1 MSVEETGSLKLFEG
15 KQQEI
20 TRQEL
25 VERVSEHVNRILR
38 RNLYELKLDERQTF
52 RLLRQ
57 KEELRRYLKEAG
69 TGNLQ
74 VKEYLI
80 SFIQEFLLNGMKM
93 DEEMIKH
100 TFFFSE
106 KGSRQAAVRFDIL
119 LFLYKEQYCSGAME
133 KLIEEHGLLSGTE
146 NVITEEQIEHVYG
159 VCGRKLKFIE
169 QIELLSRKI
178 YAYYKGLGAIDEL
191 RDMKIDGVS
200 GGVSGKEGTYHSA
213 WIFYHGRSVWL
224 PFLDFE
230 REEEM
235 ERISRNLCRYHQPGE
250 ISRKKGYLVH
260 EMADHARVVVAR
272 PDFAENWMF
281 FIRKLDNIPEV
292 SLQQLVTGGHAEIPV
307 ELLKWLMKGCQVTAV
322 TGMQGCGKTTLLT
335 AMVGEI
341 PEEYTIRVLELAFEL
356 HLRERYQNRNI
367 VTFRETAGMLEH
379 GGIGGQEALEV
390 QKKTD
395 GAVSIIG
402 EVVSA
407 KVASWMIESGQTGS
421 LFTIF
426 THHAKSTRSLLLSLR
441 NSLLKEGSFQSERI
455 ALEQVTEVV
464 RFDVHLH
471 MNREGQ
477 RYIERISEIV
487 PDTESPEGYRIVELV
502 RFDGERYVK
511 LHTISETTRAEM
523 VKWMTKEEKEAF
535 FNVDI

>member
-1 MSVEETGSLKLFEG
+1 MNRTIIDTRVIKIRTFLVFCTAFLIAMGCIFLVNKDQEKREKLKAAYAAETTVSKVEAQLNKYLTES
-15 KQQEI
+15 
-20 TRQEL
+20 EL
-25 VERVSEHVNRILR
+25 
-38 RNLYELKLDERQTF
+38 
-52 RLLRQ
+52 
-57 KEELRRYLKEAG
+57 
-69 TGNLQ
+69 
-74 VKEYLI
+74 
-80 SFIQEFLLNGMKM
+80 
-93 DEEMIKH
+93 
-100 TFFFSE
+100 
-106 KGSRQAAVRFDIL
+106 
-119 LFLYKEQYCSGAME
+119 ME

-335 AMVGEI
+335 AMVSTIFILLSPAKRRYGI
-341 PEEYTIRVLELAFEL
+341 PYQKQSFNRFRPTTPATIFFLCRRYLE
-356 HLRERYQNRNI
+356 
-367 VTFRETAGMLEH
+367 
-379 GGIGGQEALEV
+379 
-390 QKKTD
+390 
-395 GAVSIIG
+395 AVSR
-402 EVVSA
+402 SA
-407 KVASWMIESGQTGS
+407 HCSLNWCSNASY
-421 LFTIF
+421 FPF
-426 THHAKSTRSLLLSLR
+426 
-441 NSLLKEGSFQSERI
+441 LLKKSSI
-455 ALEQVTEVV
+455 AK
-464 RFDVHLH
+464 
-471 MNREGQ
+471 
-477 RYIERISEIV
+477 IS
-487 PDTESPEGYRIVELV
+487 
-502 RFDGERYVK
+502 
-511 LHTISETTRAEM
+511 
-523 VKWMTKEEKEAF
+523 
-535 FNVDI
+535 